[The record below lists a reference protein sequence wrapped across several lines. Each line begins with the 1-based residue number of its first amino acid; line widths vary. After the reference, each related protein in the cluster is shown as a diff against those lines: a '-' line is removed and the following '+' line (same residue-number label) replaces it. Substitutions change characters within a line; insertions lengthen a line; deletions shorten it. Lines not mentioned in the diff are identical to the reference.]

1 MYEIILLY
9 ALSTSHNSNV
19 VELESKIMSLFLEGS
34 ILFFPTALHSLSEI
48 KNKDLIL

>member
-19 VELESKIMSLFLEGS
+19 AELESKIMSLFLEGS
-34 ILFFPTALHSLSEI
+34 ILFFPTTLHSWSEI